1 MRSKQSEGVEGLKI
15 WLGLAVSHVS
25 EVCATHILVKGSSMG
40 LFSLHNSGFLN
51 ESYKVNPIGQWR
63 KILVTQMGFA
73 CIFGHRLLMEQ
84 DLLLIWPKS
93 EWRGGGHCV
102 LNGVLRGLKMLQ

>member
-1 MRSKQSEGVEGLKI
+1 MRSKQSEGVEGLKT

-25 EVCATHILVKGSSMG
+25 EVCATHSLVKGSSMG

-93 EWRGGGHCV
+93 EWRGGGTV
-102 LNGVLRGLKMLQ
+102 WGFTRTQDVAVK